1 MAALGITDEGRRDDG
16 GEVSM
21 NRDPSPFWPMQNAR
35 PIRSNPDF
43 GRCKTL
49 VVAIDGRGGE
59 CDLEEASTIHA
70 SGPLVVR
77 ATG

>member
-1 MAALGITDEGRRDDG
+1 M
-16 GEVSM
+16 
-21 NRDPSPFWPMQNAR
+21 
-35 PIRSNPDF
+35 
-43 GRCKTL
+43 